1 MYVSTST
8 GNPSP
13 IFWSNI
19 KCDFHRYFGPRF
31 IYPHWEACI
40 FKTFWS
46 WKCVQIGE
54 GKKKKK
60 AKAGISSI
68 IGAEQKQWTVFI
80 IVYIK
85 SGYIAFASITE
96 AEVRGAK
103 VSSYTGH
110 FKFEAF
116 AVT

>member
-1 MYVSTST
+1 MR
-8 GNPSP
+8 
-13 IFWSNI
+13 SNRRR
-19 KCDFHRYFGPRF
+19 K
-31 IYPHWEACI
+31 E
-40 FKTFWS
+40 
-46 WKCVQIGE
+46 
-54 GKKKKK
+54 KKK